1 MMSDRDGAWI
11 VSDPAVLGGRPHIR
25 GSTVTV
31 ARVLELIGGGKTVDD
46 MLREE
51 PALSRA
57 AIDAAV
63 RFSGRLSH

>member
-1 MMSDRDGAWI
+1 LTLDDVGEWI
-11 VSDPAVLGGRPHIR
+11 ATDPTILDGRPHIR

-31 ARVLELIGGGKTVDD
+31 ARVLEWMGGGKTVDD

-57 AIDAAV
+57 AIEAAV

>member
-1 MMSDRDGAWI
+1 MTSDHEGEWI

-57 AIDAAV
+57 AIEAAA

>member
-46 MLREE
+46 MVLG
-51 PALSRA
+51 
-57 AIDAAV
+57 D
-63 RFSGRLSH
+63 FD